1 MRISDWSSDV
11 CSSDLLD
18 SRDVLR
24 SIEHLGPKPWTA
36 REGIFYF
43 HGDEEALPAL
53 EAGLRGLGFAVR
65 LTRSAPGR
73 IAAVT
78 TALTAEWLAD
88 PMPRPIG
95 RAAGREGVGTDV
107 KSLVGAVPLQKNKK
121 K

>member
-43 HGDEEALPAL
+43 HGDEEELPAL

-73 IAAVT
+73 IAAVN
-78 TALTAEWLAD
+78 TAINEAWLAD
-88 PMPRPIG
+88 TMPRLCQL
-95 RAAGREGVGTDV
+95 AADQGVHIDGWGLSV
-107 KSLVGAVPLQKNKK
+107 PGALDRKPSH
-121 K
+121 

>member
-65 LTRSAPGR
+65 LTRSAPGQ
-73 IAAVT
+73 
-78 TALTAEWLAD
+78 
-88 PMPRPIG
+88 IG
-95 RAAGREGVGTDV
+95 RASCRERVCQYV
-107 KSLVGAVPLQKNKK
+107 SISVVAVSLKK
-121 K
+121 KINELYSKHCQEHTHIR